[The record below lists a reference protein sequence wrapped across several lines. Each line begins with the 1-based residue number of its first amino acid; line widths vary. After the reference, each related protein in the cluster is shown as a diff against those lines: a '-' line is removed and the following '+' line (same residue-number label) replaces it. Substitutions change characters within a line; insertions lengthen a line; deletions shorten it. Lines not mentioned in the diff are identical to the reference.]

1 MVFSICC
8 KATSSQENP
17 FSGAHAHILHKLV
30 LCCIR
35 DTVTWLHSNSG
46 VSSFFLFPLVMMC
59 LAYCS
64 LQNRTK
70 KVRNVGC
77 VVQCYHDVSA
87 VTDELVEKILQPG
100 LQPGAADVFL
110 DFICYS
116 GGPLP
121 EEMLPNVKVPSRK
134 NQIFTFR
141 NWANQK
147 KQLINK
153 LGVSTLSHSDLGA
166 CSC

>member
-1 MVFSICC
+1 M
-8 KATSSQENP
+8 T
-17 FSGAHAHILHKLV
+17 
-30 LCCIR
+30 
-35 DTVTWLHSNSG
+35 
-46 VSSFFLFPLVMMC
+46 C

-116 GGPLP
+116 SGPLP
-121 EEMLPNVKVPSRK
+121 EEMLPNVKVPSWK

-147 KQLINK
+147 KQLINY

>member
-1 MVFSICC
+1 VF
-8 KATSSQENP
+8 
-17 FSGAHAHILHKLV
+17 L
-30 LCCIR
+30 
-35 DTVTWLHSNSG
+35 
-46 VSSFFLFPLVMMC
+46 SFFLFPLVMMC

-70 KVRNVGC
+70 KVRNVGR